1 MFSWQSGI
9 ICTRPDL
16 QDVLKGMSR
25 FHGNRLRAAFS
36 AKRGSL
42 SWVLLLDFFD
52 LSVSTDRLLLYH
64 SWQILWPFRIRRWRL
79 SIECFHSRGQHL
91 CKFIGTKKGV
101 YIRTAS
107 GNIASMREPL
117 DGSLWWYWIA
127 ANVAKKNGASF
138 KNYHR
143 RPSS

>member
-52 LSVSTDRLLLYH
+52 LSVSTDRLSLYH

-91 CKFIGTKKGV
+91 CKFIGTKKRLHKKRVQLPKDWIG
-101 YIRTAS
+101 TPTW
-107 GNIASMREPL
+107 PL
-117 DGSLWWYWIA
+117 FIVLGHQYGRCD
-127 ANVAKKNGASF
+127 VM
-138 KNYHR
+138 
-143 RPSS
+143 